1 MANSKKL
8 DSNILN
14 AILYIA
20 VGILFC
26 IFRSGLLGW
35 LMTIVGI
42 IFVINGV
49 IRFINSDM
57 VAGIVSAVI
66 GVVVILGGWLF
77 VDIVLL
83 VFGILVIIK
92 GVTDLIDAVKS
103 KVTANIITACV
114 TLAVGI
120 LLIISKWALM
130 DLLFIILGVIF
141 IANGVLSLLGKELI
155 KK

>member
-49 IRFINSDM
+49 IRFINSDT
-57 VAGIVSAVI
+57 VAGIISAVI

-83 VFGILVIIK
+83 VFGVLVIIK

-103 KVTANIITACV
+103 KVTASIITACV

-130 DLLFIILGVIF
+130 DLIFIILGAVF
-141 IANGVLSLLGKELI
+141 IANGILSLLGKEFI

>member
-42 IFVINGV
+42 VFVINGV
-49 IRFINSDM
+49 IRFINSDT
-57 VAGIVSAVI
+57 VAGIISAVI

-130 DLLFIILGVIF
+130 DLIFIILGAVF
-141 IANGVLSLLGKELI
+141 IVNGVLSLLGKELI